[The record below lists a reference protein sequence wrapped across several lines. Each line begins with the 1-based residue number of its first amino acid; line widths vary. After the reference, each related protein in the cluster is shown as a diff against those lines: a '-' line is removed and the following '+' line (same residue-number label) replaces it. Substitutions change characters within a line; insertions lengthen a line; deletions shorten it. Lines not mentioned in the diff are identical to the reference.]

1 MSPPRRGDRTRVTL
15 RDMDLSVIRSLGL
28 GLLLLNWEPAASA
41 GVDPAPSIVTTDTP
55 EYCQKLFDRVS
66 QAIRATTAPPPLE
79 VASLSTEGERMC
91 HDGLTRGGILR
102 LRRALLILEQG
113 AASP

>member
-1 MSPPRRGDRTRVTL
+1 
-15 RDMDLSVIRSLGL
+15 MDVRVIRSLGL
-28 GLLLLNWEPAASA
+28 GLLLLNGGPATAA
-41 GVDPAPSIVTTDTP
+41 GADSPPSVVTTDTP
-55 EYCQKLFDRVS
+55 EYCQKLFDRIG
-66 QAIRATTAPPPLE
+66 QEIQTAAAPPPVE
-79 VASLSTEGERMC
+79 VASLSTEGKRMC

>member
-1 MSPPRRGDRTRVTL
+1 
-15 RDMDLSVIRSLGL
+15 MDLRVLRSLGL
-28 GLLLLNWEPAASA
+28 GVLLVSGVLTASA
-41 GVDPAPSIVTTDTP
+41 GADSAPAVVTTDTP

-66 QAIRATTAPPPLE
+66 QAVHAATGPPPVE

-91 HDGLTRGGILR
+91 NDGLTRGGILR

-113 AASP
+113 SASP

>member
-1 MSPPRRGDRTRVTL
+1 MN
-15 RDMDLSVIRSLGL
+15 LSVIRFLGL
-28 GLLLLNWEPAASA
+28 GLLLLNGEPAVAADADLAPSAAS
-41 GVDPAPSIVTTDTP
+41 APSIVTTDTP
-55 EYCQKLFDRVS
+55 EYCQKLFDRIG
-66 QAIRATTAPPPLE
+66 QTIRATTAPPPLE